1 MAIDIESQ
9 VGKRVRI
16 TSQVLKGEGSI
27 AASCEGVLLGA
38 GTEKTGSWYAHSKDK
53 KLWLQ
58 RVELLLDSG
67 ERRVCN
73 LDQNTFVEVLS

>member
-9 VGKRVRI
+9 IGKRVRV
-16 TSQVLKGEGSI
+16 TSHVLKGSGSI
-27 AASCEGVLLGA
+27 AASCEGVLVAAETG
-38 GTEKTGSWYAHSKDK
+38 KTGSWYAHSKDK
-53 KLWLQ
+53 KLWLE

-73 LDQNTFVEVLS
+73 LDQHTLVEVLA